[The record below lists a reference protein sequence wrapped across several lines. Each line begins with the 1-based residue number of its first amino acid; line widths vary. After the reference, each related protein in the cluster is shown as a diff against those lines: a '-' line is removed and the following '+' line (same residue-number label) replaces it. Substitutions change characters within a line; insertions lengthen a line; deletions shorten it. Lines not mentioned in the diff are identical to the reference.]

1 MSQQLW
7 EEIVKGVSVSS
18 RKVQPSLTLTRVNS
32 KPSITL
38 PTWRA
43 LPKDRFEDSTDLQ
56 VLDQLF
62 SPLSSLSSDS
72 FLINL
77 RLHPFALFQDFLL
90 LARPPPL
97 PPPPPPSLAHQ
108 PWQHGRPKI
117 DQRAASGRFV
127 LGFFKFHPVRPV
139 DWSVKTG
146 AEDGRDPGPA
156 PCANTPMVYGDS
168 RSMERIRIFQV
179 FGNLDPFRNLSSI
192 IWNDGT
198 WNFLG
203 DG

>member
-97 PPPPPPSLAHQ
+97 PPPPPPLPLPTNPGNMADPRSTNE
-108 PWQHGRPKI
+108 QHP
-117 DQRAASGRFV
+117 DDSSWDFSNFTRFV
-127 LGFFKFHPVRPV
+127 RSIGRWKPVRKMAATLDQLRAPIRR
-139 DWSVKTG
+139 WFTG
-146 AEDGRDPGPA
+146 IREAWRESESFRFSETLILLGICLRLFEM
-156 PCANTPMVYGDS
+156 MVHGIS
-168 RSMERIRIFQV
+168 
-179 FGNLDPFRNLSSI
+179 
-192 IWNDGT
+192 
-198 WNFLG
+198 
-203 DG
+203 